1 MSTVGKET
9 TKVQVFMKNNLLE
22 RLDKYAESLGIS
34 RSSAVNV
41 CVNEYLQQRDTM
53 QTMQDL
59 MTEYKKQFNGLSE
72 LNEIKSLMEENKND

>member
-1 MSTVGKET
+1 MSTIGKET

-59 MTEYKKQFNGLSE
+59 MTEYKKQLNEFNE
-72 LNEIKSLMEENKND
+72 LNIEMGETEKGQED

>member
-1 MSTVGKET
+1 MPSTIGKDT
-9 TKVQVFMKNNLLE
+9 TKVSVFMRNNLLE

-34 RSSAVNV
+34 RSSAINV

-59 MTEYKKQFNGLSE
+59 MSEYKKELDEMGLTDNGTE
-72 LNEIKSLMEENKND
+72 KN